1 MRIKDF
7 RRHVLMA
14 AILLA
19 IALVAE
25 AQVGNFLQRAKKT
38 VAEKTNMVA
47 ENVTSKTLSRKPLTK
62 RLMEI

>member
-19 IALVAE
+19 IGLVAE

-38 VAEKTNMVA
+38 VAEKTN
-47 ENVTSKTLSRKPLTK
+47 NGCRKCNK
-62 RLMEI
+62 

>member
-19 IALVAE
+19 IGLVAE
-25 AQVGNFLQRAKKT
+25 AQVGNFLQRAKK
-38 VAEKTNMVA
+38 N
-47 ENVTSKTLSRKPLTK
+47 SSRKNK
-62 RLMEI
+62 YGCRKCNK